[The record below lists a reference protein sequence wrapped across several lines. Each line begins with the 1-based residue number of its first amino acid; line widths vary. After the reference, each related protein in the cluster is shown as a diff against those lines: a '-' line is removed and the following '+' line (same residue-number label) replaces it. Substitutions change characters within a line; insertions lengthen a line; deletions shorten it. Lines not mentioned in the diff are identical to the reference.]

1 VADRDPA
8 AKDIRERLRARDTP
22 PARFCWHCAKPL
34 HAKTVTCPF
43 CGEKQ

>member
-1 VADRDPA
+1 MTF
-8 AKDIRERLRARDTP
+8 LRPYGVSTRDTP